1 MTEPLKP
8 LEIRTREDLHELLA
22 DAGACWLM
30 KTEPG
35 ECSIDDAMKA
45 LRRTVSWFGVRNYQA
60 RNFMR
65 DAMRPGDAVLFYHSS
80 CPNPGIA
87 GIARIASS
95 PYPDECQF
103 DVKSP
108 YYDPKS
114 SRENPR
120 WIAVDVEG
128 LIKIPLVP
136 IAQLRAR
143 PELSGMRILQRGNRL
158 SITPVT
164 KEEFRFIA
172 DHLIE
177 LPRE

>member
-1 MTEPLKP
+1 MTEAVTPHAV
-8 LEIRTREDLHELLA
+8 RTREDLHELLESA
-22 DAGACWLM
+22 HACWLM

-35 ECSIDDAMKA
+35 ECSIDDVMNAPG
-45 LRRTVSWFGVRNYQA
+45 RTVSWFGVRNYQA

-80 CPNPGIA
+80 CPYPGVA
-87 GIARIASS
+87 GIARIASG
-95 PYPDECQF
+95 PHPDECQF
-103 DVKSP
+103 DVNSG
-108 YYDPKS
+108 YYDLKS
-114 SRENPR
+114 SREAPR
-120 WIAVDVEG
+120 WVAVDVEG

-136 IAQLRAR
+136 IAELRAR

-172 DHLIE
+172 DHLIQF
-177 LPRE
+177 PRD